1 MHTAQEFIKAKKE
14 LRQRCHRGD
23 LAAAARILGKD
34 VASMSQWFKMEG
46 LSRKDVENMRAL
58 KQVIA
63 ERERDLIAV
72 MHS

>member
-1 MHTAQEFIKAKKE
+1 MKQDFLKAKNE

-34 VASMSQWFKMEG
+34 VASVSQWFKRDDY
-46 LSRKDVENMRAL
+46 SRKDVENMRAL

-63 ERERDLIAV
+63 ERERELIAV

>member
-1 MHTAQEFIKAKKE
+1 MKQDFLKAKEE
-14 LRQRCHRGD
+14 LRTRCHRGD
-23 LAAAARILGKD
+23 LSAAARILGKD
-34 VASMSQWFKMEG
+34 VASISQWFKRDN
-46 LSRKDVENMRAL
+46 LSRQDVENMRAL